1 MQELKVRRRKR
12 LRRKEVLSLKKELE
26 AMLGC
31 TVFSEDQP
39 VETGEV
45 GDMKLI
51 IVAGRIMGFYWDD
64 RPFLS
69 LRGVLEYG
77 PEKRYVV
84 VDSGAVPYVYNGA
97 DIMAPGVVAADES
110 IAVGEPVWIKEERYG
125 KALAVG
131 IALMSGPE
139 MVAATSG
146 KAAKSVMYVGDR
158 IWLIDE

>member
-12 LRRKEVLSLKKELE
+12 LRRKDVSALKKELE

-31 TVFSEDQP
+31 TVFSEDEP

-45 GDMKLI
+45 GDLKVI
-51 IVAGRIMGFYWDD
+51 IVANRIMGFYSDD

-110 IAVGEPVWIKEERYG
+110 IEAGGPVWIKEEKYG

-146 KAAKSVMYVGDR
+146 KAAKSIMHVGDR